1 MSDMLSAVLLLLG
14 ATFCLLAAVGV
25 VRLPDLFTRMQAAA
39 KSATLGMG
47 CTALAAA
54 VHFDTLEVKTLALLV
69 TVFLLFTAPVGAHLI
84 ARAAYYVGTPLGP
97 HAVVDQWR
105 PHLKDVPHRDDR
117 PIPQDRRSPPAGSE
131 TPPRPPSPGSG
142 D

>member
-1 MSDMLSAVLLLLG
+1 MREVLSAILLLLG
-14 ATFCLLAAVGV
+14 AAFCLLAAVGV
-25 VRLPDLFTRMQAAA
+25 VRLPDLFTRMQASA
-39 KSATLGMG
+39 KSATLGVG

-54 VHFDTLEVKTLALLV
+54 VHFNTLEVKTLALLV
-69 TVFLLFTAPVGAHLI
+69 TVFLFFTAPVGAHMI

-105 PHLKDVPHRDDR
+105 PHLADLP
-117 PIPQDRRSPPAGSE
+117 PPEACGAPPAE
-131 TPPRPPSPGSG
+131 TELPPRQGNAASG